1 MIEDQERDF
10 QYYMRRAQE
19 VKDQMTLGVQA
30 IKSDHVGYMQRVK
43 DKLHGYG
50 IGGKE
55 RESMYSLNE
64 QGAMQTSDNL
74 SRGLTRS
81 LDIGMGL
88 GQVGLSLLPNAS
100 KIGRLASYGSI
111 ATGLMGFGGLT
122 NALGS
127 MSMLTNPFMMAGTLG
142 LQYAGWGIQESLMTP
157 LANTRQFQS
166 SSFINSRNSIGG
178 LQSGTGRGGLT
189 MSQSL
194 GIGRLGESIRV
205 NNKDISADMLN
216 EFIKSGTQLDSMKF
230 MNSDKAVENMGKYL
244 GIMTK
249 LAKQFKGKESELMQ
263 AMQQFSSMGMTLD
276 QSKNAIQT
284 GSSIG
289 TMLNINPGRI
299 MTAGAGFAQ
308 TMMGSNI
315 SQSSG
320 YFMGANNFINAE
332 IMRQRGQITKTQ
344 SMNFGGSEGISNILS
359 SSQMAVMNSS
369 YADIFLKSI
378 YTRDGGI
385 NNNARKDLVSGTL
398 GLREAQKRSQNITG
412 SPLANMQYQFNK
424 ESIIDSLGENI
435 GDVSN
440 NIFNNLATRNP
451 FGNSLEGRAKLA
463 LKMGIAPNKQAA
475 MLFAQNNLAYNPLLT
490 QITKQQQNISL
501 MAGQDPYF
509 NSIDPT
515 TKNFG
520 VATNI
525 LSQQWEETWNRGIIG
540 QFNPGTVQGRQLYRD
555 LRSPFSAVA
564 DPIIKWFGRSSQPRE
579 TEQFRPF
586 STFKTKDDISDTIKY
601 LRSNPSSGQTKE
613 QTALKKI
620 GEYAVNGNE
629 LDYDESE
636 YDYLIEAKNKIRNDL
651 TVMVNGGWGGLAGKF
666 QGITDPKEQ
675 LRIIEEQTKK
685 FQEENPEYRKGV
697 KVLNKTLGPQDITKT
712 IGGWIGQFGFGD
724 DAMNK
729 ARESLADPER
739 LVLKQT
745 IDSYSHDSITK
756 YGPGGFLY
764 DAFRGSRETDLL
776 NNFGSKFN
784 AADLET
790 RTKMSGILD
799 NLGGSKKD
807 EMILSGEEKDLL
819 GMEKISK
826 DEISFLKNQT
836 NLKEFDKLIKDPNAK
851 NDQRVKDLSKSIST
865 IFGSDIY
872 KQKFSKSGLDENIGE
887 NLVKK
892 FFGLGIDGSAD
903 MHMTKQQLKDLKA
916 EAVGTGLEDV
926 LKFTKFD
933 SSTGTLDM
941 KPINKDSKKWKD
953 AAEMLMGRNGGMLGN
968 LNAMSNAKDFWDAGG
983 RGNEAKT
990 IQDFAVAVA
999 KGVQMANSNKY
1010 SLNDWN
1016 QTSQDKSS
1024 DQIIKP

>member
-10 QYYMRRAQE
+10 QYYLRRAQE

-30 IKSDHVGYMQRVK
+30 IKSDHVGYMQRLK

-50 IGGKE
+50 IGGKI

-74 SRGLTRS
+74 SRGLTRG
-81 LDIGMGL
+81 LDIGMGIA
-88 GQVGLSLLPNAS
+88 QIGLSTLPNVNS
-100 KIGRLASYGSI
+100 FSRMASYGSI

-122 NALGS
+122 NTLGTA
-127 MSMLTNPFMMAGTLG
+127 SMLSNPLMLAGTLG
-142 LQYAGWGIQESLMTP
+142 LQYGAWGLQESLMTP
-157 LANTRQFQS
+157 LTNIRQFQS
-166 SSFINSRNSIGG
+166 SSFINSRNNIGG

-194 GIGRLGESIRV
+194 DIGRLGEGIRV
-205 NNKDISADMLN
+205 NNKDISSEMIN

-276 QSKNAIQT
+276 QSKNAIQS
-284 GSSIG
+284 GSTIG

-299 MTAGAGFAQ
+299 MNSGANFAQ
-308 TMMGSNI
+308 TMLGSNI

-320 YFMGANNFINAE
+320 YYIGANNFINAE

-344 SMNFGGSEGISNILS
+344 AMNFGGSEGISDILS
-359 SSQMAVMNSS
+359 SSQMSIMNSS
-369 YADIFLKSI
+369 YSDIFLKSI
-378 YTRDGGI
+378 YTRNGGI
-385 NNNARKDLVSGTL
+385 NNNARKNLVNGTL
-398 GLREAQKRSQNITG
+398 GLREAQMLSQNITG

-424 ESIIDSLGENI
+424 DSIIDSLGENI
-435 GDVSN
+435 VDVSN

-520 VATNI
+520 VTTNI
-525 LSQQWEETWNRGIIG
+525 LSQQWEETWNRGIFG
-540 QFNPGTVQGRQLYRD
+540 QFNPGTIQGRQLYRD
-555 LRSPFSAVA
+555 LRSPFSAIS

-579 TEQFRPF
+579 LDQFRPF

-601 LRSNPSSGQTKE
+601 LRSNPTIGQTKE

-620 GEYAVNGNE
+620 GEYAVNSNE

-636 YDYLIEAKNKIRNDL
+636 YDYLMEAKNKIRNDL
-651 TVMVNGGWGGLAGKF
+651 TVMVNGGWGGLSTKF
-666 QGITDPKEQ
+666 AGITDPQEQ

-697 KVLNKTLGPQDITKT
+697 KVLNKTIGPQDITKT
-712 IGGWIGQFGFGD
+712 IGGWIGEFGFGK
-724 DAMNK
+724 DAMDK

-739 LVLKQT
+739 MVLKQT
-745 IDSYSHDSITK
+745 IDSYSHDSIKK

-764 DAFRGSRETDLL
+764 DMFRGSRETDLL

-784 AADLET
+784 VGDLET
-790 RTKMSGILD
+790 RTKMSSVLD
-799 NLGGSKKD
+799 KLQGKKED

-826 DEISFLKNQT
+826 DEINFLKNQT

-851 NDQRVKDLSKSIST
+851 NEQRVRDLSKSIST

-872 KQKFSKSGLDENIGE
+872 KQKFSQSGLDENIGE

-892 FFGLGIDGSAD
+892 FFGLPIEGSAE

-916 EAVGTGLEDV
+916 DSIGTGLEDV
-926 LKFTKFD
+926 LKLTKFD

-941 KPINKDSKKWKD
+941 KPINKDSKQWKD
-953 AAEMLMGRNGGMLGN
+953 AASMLMGRNGGLLGN
-968 LNAMSNAKDFWDAGG
+968 LNVMSNAKDFWDAGG

-999 KGVQMANSNKY
+999 KGVQMANSNNY
-1010 SLNDWN
+1010 SINNWN
-1016 QTSQDKSS
+1016 QTSQDKNSNTTV
-1024 DQIIKP
+1024 KP